1 MVLTPD
7 TPNESF
13 LREVDENLR
22 RDQARDFAKKY
33 GGWLIAAV
41 VLFLAAVGGW
51 LYWQQYQQK
60 QAEAQSEELT
70 KIYSQIGAG
79 QTKQA
84 QQGLQGL
91 ESSGNSVVRT
101 LALLTE
107 AAVALDANDKATAIA
122 KYNAVANDSRA
133 PQPYRDVALIR
144 SVGMQFDQMTPED
157 VISRLQPLTK
167 PGEPWFGTAGELTA
181 MAYIKQGNRAAAG
194 KLFAAIAAD
203 NNAPPTLRSRSAQ
216 IAGTLGVDAV
226 APPPPSSQQE

>member
-216 IAGTLGVDAV
+216 IAGTLGVDTV

>member
-1 MVLTPD
+1 LVLTPD

-60 QAEAQSEELT
+60 QAEVQSEELT

-144 SVGMQFDQMTPED
+144 SVGMQFDQMKPED

>member
-1 MVLTPD
+1 LVLTPD

-51 LYWQQYQQK
+51 LYWQDYKQK

-84 QQGLQGL
+84 QQSLQGL
-91 ESSGNSVVRT
+91 ENSSNSVVRT

-107 AAVALDANDKATAIA
+107 AAIALDGNDRATAVA
-122 KYNAVANDSRA
+122 KYNAVANDSHA

-144 SVGMQFDQMTPED
+144 SVGMQFDQMKPEE
-157 VISRLQPLTK
+157 VISKLQPLAK

-181 MAYIKQGNRAAAG
+181 MAYIKQGNKAAAG

-203 NNAPPTLRSRSAQ
+203 NNAPLTLRNRSAQ
-216 IAGTLGVDAV
+216 IAGTLGVNAV
-226 APPPPSSQQE
+226 APPSPSPQQE

>member
-181 MAYIKQGNRAAAG
+181 MAYIKQGNKAAAG

-226 APPPPSSQQE
+226 APPSPSSQQE

>member
-1 MVLTPD
+1 LVLTPD

-33 GGWLIAAV
+33 GAWLIAAV

-122 KYNAVANDSRA
+122 KYNAVANDSHA

-144 SVGMQFDQMTPED
+144 SVGMQFDQMKPED
-157 VISRLQPLTK
+157 VISKLQPLTK

-181 MAYIKQGNRAAAG
+181 MAYIKQGNKAAAG

-203 NNAPPTLRSRSAQ
+203 NNAPLTLRNRSAQ

>member
-33 GGWLIAAV
+33 GAWLIAAV

-144 SVGMQFDQMTPED
+144 SVGMQFDQMKPED

>member
-1 MVLTPD
+1 LVLTPD

-144 SVGMQFDQMTPED
+144 SVGMQFDQMKPED

-216 IAGTLGVDAV
+216 IAGTLGVDTV

>member
-1 MVLTPD
+1 LVLTPD

-70 KIYSQIGAG
+70 KIYTQIGAG

-181 MAYIKQGNRAAAG
+181 MAYIKQGNKAAAG

>member
-1 MVLTPD
+1 LVLTPD

-33 GGWLIAAV
+33 GAWLIAAV
-41 VLFLAAVGGW
+41 VLFLAGVLGW
-51 LYWQQYQQK
+51 LYWQDHQQK
-60 QAEAQSEELT
+60 QAEAQSEQLV
-70 KIYSQIGAG
+70 KIYSQIGNG

-84 QQGLQGL
+84 QQGLEGL
-91 ESSGNSVVRT
+91 EQSGNSVVHT

-107 AAVALDANDKATAIA
+107 AAIALDSNDRATALA
-122 KYNAVANDSRA
+122 KYDAVANDSHA

-144 SVGMQFDQMTPED
+144 TITLQFDQMKPDD
-157 VISRLQPLTK
+157 VIAKLQPLVK

-181 MAYIKQGNRAAAG
+181 MAYIKQGNKAAAG

-203 NNAPPTLRSRSAQ
+203 NNAPLTLRNRSAQ
-216 IAGTLGVDAV
+216 IAGTLGVDAA

>member
-1 MVLTPD
+1 LVLTPD

-144 SVGMQFDQMTPED
+144 SVGMQFDQMKPED

>member
-1 MVLTPD
+1 LVLTPD

-33 GGWLIAAV
+33 GWWLVAAV

-70 KIYSQIGAG
+70 KIYAQIGAG

-107 AAVALDANDKATAIA
+107 AAVALDANDKATAVA
-122 KYNAVANDSRA
+122 KYNAVANDSHA

-144 SVGMQFDQMTPED
+144 SVGMQFDQMKPED
-157 VISRLQPLTK
+157 VISKLQPLTK

-181 MAYIKQGNRAAAG
+181 MAYIKQGNKAAAG

-226 APPPPSSQQE
+226 APPSPSSQQE

>member
-1 MVLTPD
+1 LVLTPD

-181 MAYIKQGNRAAAG
+181 MAYIKQGNKAAAG

>member
-1 MVLTPD
+1 LVLTPD

-107 AAVALDANDKATAIA
+107 AAIALDANDKATAIA
-122 KYNAVANDSRA
+122 KYNAVANDSHA

-144 SVGMQFDQMTPED
+144 SVGMQFDQMRPED

-181 MAYIKQGNRAAAG
+181 MAYIKQGNKAAAG

>member
-1 MVLTPD
+1 LVLTPD

-122 KYNAVANDSRA
+122 KYNAVANDSHA

-144 SVGMQFDQMTPED
+144 SVGMQFDQMKPED
-157 VISRLQPLTK
+157 VISKLQPLTK

-181 MAYIKQGNRAAAG
+181 MAYIKQGNKAAAG

-226 APPPPSSQQE
+226 APPSPSSQQE

>member
-122 KYNAVANDSRA
+122 KYNAVANDSHA

-144 SVGMQFDQMTPED
+144 SVGMQFDQMKPED
-157 VISRLQPLTK
+157 VISKLQPLTK

-181 MAYIKQGNRAAAG
+181 MAYIKQGNKAAAG

-216 IAGTLGVDAV
+216 IAGTLGVDTV

>member
-33 GGWLIAAV
+33 GGWLIGAV
-41 VLFLAAVGGW
+41 VLFLAAVAGW
-51 LYWQQYQQK
+51 LYWQDRQHK

-84 QQGLQGL
+84 QQALRAL
-91 ESSGNSVVRT
+91 EDSGNSVVHA

-107 AAVALDANDKATAIA
+107 AAVALDANDRSTALT
-122 KYNAVANDSRA
+122 KYNAVANDSHA
-133 PQPYRDVALIR
+133 PQPYRDAALIR
-144 SVGMQFDQMTPED
+144 MISLQFDQMKPED
-157 VISRLQPLTK
+157 VIAKLQPLAK
-167 PGEPWFGTAGELTA
+167 PGGPWFGTAGELTA
-181 MAYIKQGNRAAAG
+181 MAYIKQGNKAAAG
-194 KLFAAIAAD
+194 KMFAAIAAD
-203 NNAPPTLRSRSAQ
+203 NNAPLTLRNRSAQ
-216 IAGTLGVDAV
+216 IAGTLGVDAA
-226 APPPPSSQQE
+226 APSPQSPQQE

>member
-70 KIYSQIGAG
+70 KIYTQIGAG

-226 APPPPSSQQE
+226 APPSPSSQQE

>member
-1 MVLTPD
+1 LVLTPD

-70 KIYSQIGAG
+70 KIYTQIGAG

-181 MAYIKQGNRAAAG
+181 MAYIKQGNKAAAG

-226 APPPPSSQQE
+226 APPSPSSQQE

>member
-144 SVGMQFDQMTPED
+144 SVGMQFDQMKPED

-181 MAYIKQGNRAAAG
+181 MAYIKQGNKAAAG

>member
-144 SVGMQFDQMTPED
+144 SVGMQFDQMKPED
-157 VISRLQPLTK
+157 VISKLQPLTK